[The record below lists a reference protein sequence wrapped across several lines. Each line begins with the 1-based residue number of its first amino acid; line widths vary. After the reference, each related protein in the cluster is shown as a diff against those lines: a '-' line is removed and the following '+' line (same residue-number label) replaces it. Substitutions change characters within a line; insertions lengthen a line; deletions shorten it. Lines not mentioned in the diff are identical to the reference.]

1 MKKAST
7 IEVSHECDECYVE
20 ASFLLG
26 RADTIVHEDGN
37 IEYFKHV
44 TCKDCGVT
52 SLHAGV
58 YQTEWEE
65 EEVEY
70 DLA

>member
-7 IEVSHECDECYVE
+7 IEVWHDCEDCDVRV
-20 ASFLLG
+20 AFLLG
-26 RADTIVHEDGN
+26 RADTIVHDDGD

-44 TCKDCGVT
+44 PCKDCGVV

-58 YQTEWEE
+58 YQVEWEE
-65 EEVEY
+65 EDVEY
-70 DLA
+70 DL